1 MKQEIFQILKNRPLA
16 RGVYEL
22 TLSGDTSAI
31 TAPGQFVNIRI
42 DGFYLR
48 RPISVCDWEDGKLTL
63 IYKTVGEGTQAMADM
78 PAGARL
84 DLLTGLG
91 NGFSLENS
99 GNMPLLVGGGVGA
112 PPLYALAKLLLQ
124 AGRTVTVVL
133 GFAGAADAFYL
144 DEFTALGAQ
153 VLCAAQDGSLGTP
166 GTVIDALRTNKP
178 IFDYSYACGPMPMLR
193 ALYDYT
199 DVPGQFSF
207 EERMGC
213 GFGACM
219 GCTCHTI
226 TGSKRICKD
235 GPVLTR
241 EEILWRT

>member
-1 MKQEIFQILKNRPLA
+1 MREGIFQILENTPLA
-16 RGVYEL
+16 RGVFRM

-31 TAPGQFVNIRI
+31 TAPGQFVNIQI
-42 DGFYLR
+42 EGFYLR
-48 RPISVCDWEDGKLTL
+48 RPISVCDWTDGMLTL
-63 IYKTVGEGTQAMADM
+63 IYKTVGEGTQAMAAMSVGTHVDV
-78 PAGARL
+78 L
-84 DLLTGLG
+84 SGLG
-91 NGFSLENS
+91 NGFGLENC
-99 GNMPLLVGGGVGA
+99 GQMPLLVGGGVGT
-112 PPLYALAKLLLQ
+112 PPLYALARFLRKM
-124 AGRTVTVVL
+124 GREVCVVL
-133 GFAGAADAFYL
+133 GFANVEDVFYL
-144 DEFTALGAQ
+144 KEFSALGAQ
-153 VLCAAQDGSLGTP
+153 VLCATQDGTFGTP
-166 GTVIDALRTNKP
+166 GTVIDALRMHKP

-193 ALYDYT
+193 ALYNYT

-235 GPVLTR
+235 GPVLLR